1 MKYDKKMLFYTS
13 EFFSYRKQ
21 KILVQDMESDQDPV
35 PPPYEANCPM
45 VMTDLPPFSQISV
58 NVNLNGFQ

>member
-1 MKYDKKMLFYTS
+1 MIEMLFCTS

-21 KILVQDMESDQDPV
+21 KVLVQEMESDQDPV

-45 VMTDLPPFSQISV
+45 VTTDLPPFSQISV

>member
-1 MKYDKKMLFYTS
+1 
-13 EFFSYRKQ
+13 
-21 KILVQDMESDQDPV
+21 MESDQDPV

-45 VMTDLPPFSQISV
+45 VTTDLPPFSQISV

>member
-1 MKYDKKMLFYTS
+1 MIKKMLCYTS

-21 KILVQDMESDQDPV
+21 KILVQDVESDQDSV
-35 PPPYEANCPM
+35 PSPYEANCPM